1 MEDSN
6 LPISLSIII
15 GAIILGLL
23 VFAGLLVSTVLGLK

>member
-6 LPISLSIII
+6 LPVSLSIII

-23 VFAGLLVSTVLGLK
+23 VFAGLLISAIL